1 MNVSED
7 HPASMTS
14 VWTTKSL
21 KIEATSPLEVASYSK
36 RLQCAI
42 ITDLI
47 HIPSDMRVLFGVS
60 LS

>member
-1 MNVSED
+1 MNVSEN
-7 HPASMTS
+7 HLAFITS

-21 KIEATSPLEVASYSK
+21 KIEAKSLFEVASYSK

-47 HIPSDMRVLFGVS
+47 HIPSDVRVLFGVS

>member
-1 MNVSED
+1 MYVSEE
-7 HPASMTS
+7 HAASITG
-14 VWTTKSL
+14 VWITQTL
-21 KIEATSPLEVASYSK
+21 ETEATSPFEVASYSK

-47 HIPSDMRVLFGVS
+47 QVPSDMIVLFGVS